1 MLYFKLM
8 SGCESVEKS
17 WHGKGRIYY
26 YQGFWKEEM
35 VMVIEHKKQ
44 RGNIWVLNRRNERS
58 EAWSMFSLLNSP
70 PQRLLLLSVSITR
83 TDQTKVLGLLS
94 ILLFDFLRMSRYFL
108 HKLGYQDSI
117 LTQG

>member
-44 RGNIWVLNRRNERS
+44 RGNIWVLNR
-58 EAWSMFSLLNSP
+58 
-70 PQRLLLLSVSITR
+70 
-83 TDQTKVLGLLS
+83 
-94 ILLFDFLRMSRYFL
+94 
-108 HKLGYQDSI
+108 
-117 LTQG
+117 